1 MARKSGELTNDSEK
15 VGFSMSI
22 PKHLKDDFFVYCQ
35 KNGVTMTAL
44 LLGFMSACLSV
55 DSSSSESTKWKP
67 FIKKSISKLAGVGL
81 YALIFLLAIGG

>member
-1 MARKSGELTNDSEK
+1 MSVDVLSLSMSYAKKNDSEK

-55 DSSSSESTKWKP
+55 DGSSPESAK
-67 FIKKSISKLAGVGL
+67 
-81 YALIFLLAIGG
+81 